1 MALSVS
7 DIVTLLFSGLT
18 SASLLFLVAAGL
30 TLIFGAMQVI
40 NIAHGSFYMFGAFI
54 VASMVGSSAA
64 HASVM
69 FWLALV
75 VSPLVVGAL
84 GALAEVVVLRRLYG
98 REHLLQLLATFGL
111 LYLFEGI
118 ALNIWGG
125 RYRSIDV
132 PSALAGHFDLLG
144 NSFSIYNLFIMV
156 VAVLVGLFLWWLLQ
170 RTQLG
175 WRIRAAVEDPE
186 MLAASGT
193 DVGLLFTGVYALGA
207 FLAAIAG
214 VIVGPIQSITTGLD
228 TQILVEA
235 FIVVVIGGL
244 GSIPGAAIGA
254 VIIGLFETAG
264 VVWVPGFASAFI
276 YLAMILVLVI
286 RPSGLL
292 GVAQR

>member
-1 MALSVS
+1 MNFG
-7 DIVTLLFSGLT
+7 DILVLLFSALT

-54 VASMVGSSAA
+54 VASLASTGAA
-64 HASVM
+64 HSTFM
-69 FWLALV
+69 FWAALII
-75 VSPLVVGAL
+75 SPLLVAAL
-84 GALAEVVVLRRLYG
+84 GAITEILVLRRLYG
-98 REHLLQLLATFGL
+98 HEHLLQLLGTFGL
-111 LYLFEGI
+111 LYLFQGI
-118 ALNIWGG
+118 ALLIWGG
-125 RYRSIDV
+125 QYYSIDI
-132 PSALAGHFDLLG
+132 PPALLG
-144 NSFSIYNLFIMV
+144 HLSGFGSAYPIYNFFIIG
-156 VAVLVGLFLWWLLQ
+156 VAAVVGLFLWWLLQ

-186 MLAASGT
+186 MLAVSGT
-193 DVGLLFTGVYALGA
+193 NVSLLFTGIFTLGA
-207 FLAAIAG
+207 FLAAIGG

-254 VIIGLFETAG
+254 LIIGLFEALG
-264 VVWVPGFASAFI
+264 VRWVPGFASAFI
-276 YLAMILVLVI
+276 YVAMILVLII

-292 GVAQR
+292 GVSER

>member
-1 MALSVS
+1 
-7 DIVTLLFSGLT
+7 
-18 SASLLFLVAAGL
+18 
-30 TLIFGAMQVI
+30 QVI

-264 VVWVPGFASAFI
+264 VVWVPGFASAF
-276 YLAMILVLVI
+276 
-286 RPSGLL
+286 
-292 GVAQR
+292 